1 MVPAPDRCVIVV
13 GGDTP
18 TQTTLRFL
26 LEEEGCA
33 AHTLPFPFDHS
44 MAATPHIYVMGIVV
58 IEQPHDGALRAL
70 TSLRRSAPH
79 LPVIAL
85 ARDANRALRQRVF
98 ALGVVD
104 IIDLPV
110 HLHELHTRIHA
121 TLQRDDALCAG
132 GLTLRMAAR
141 EIIDDMGWRA
151 SLTQREVAVL
161 AMLMRRPG
169 QAVGRHTLLDAV
181 WGEVYEGDG
190 NALEVYIGRL
200 RAKLTRPAF
209 AAPLRTVRGQGYLF
223 EARARPRALAPAHHS
238 KLLRVLVVTVGPPLA
253 NHDMIVRPVLTML
266 HAAGYTTVCARHT
279 DAAAAAGRLQPD
291 AILLVAITDDSAVDD
306 AFAHLRRDPRTAGVP
321 SIALVA
327 PTNVHVHAIAAG
339 ADDFLLLPL
348 RPEELALRM
357 VRHVGL
363 LVREKTGLSRQQ
375 DDASGPSA
383 LLISV

>member
-26 LEEEGCA
+26 LEEEDCA

-44 MAATPHIYVMGIVV
+44 MAATPHTYVMGIVV

-121 TLQRDDALCAG
+121 TLARDVALCAG
-132 GLTLRMAAR
+132 GLTLRMTAR
-141 EIIDDMGWRA
+141 EIVDDMGWRA

-161 AMLMRRPG
+161 ATLMRQPG

-223 EARARPRALAPAHHS
+223 EARARPRALAQHS
-238 KLLRVLVVTVGPPLA
+238 KLT
-253 NHDMIVRPVLTML
+253 
-266 HAAGYTTVCARHT
+266 
-279 DAAAAAGRLQPD
+279 
-291 AILLVAITDDSAVDD
+291 
-306 AFAHLRRDPRTAGVP
+306 
-321 SIALVA
+321 
-327 PTNVHVHAIAAG
+327 
-339 ADDFLLLPL
+339 
-348 RPEELALRM
+348 
-357 VRHVGL
+357 
-363 LVREKTGLSRQQ
+363 
-375 DDASGPSA
+375 
-383 LLISV
+383 